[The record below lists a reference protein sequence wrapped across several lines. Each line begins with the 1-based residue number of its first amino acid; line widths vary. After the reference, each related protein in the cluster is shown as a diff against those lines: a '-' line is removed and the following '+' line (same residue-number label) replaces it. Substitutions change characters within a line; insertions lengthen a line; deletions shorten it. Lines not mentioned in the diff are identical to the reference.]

1 LLDKLGKTGK
11 IGPKLMKTRC
21 RKHSRLLLSDFAGR
35 GIAIVG
41 SLLMVAKAEAQPAVA
56 LWTNHFAESG
66 GDDNA
71 TAIAVD
77 STGNAFVTGFA
88 GYGGYTHWFTT
99 IKYSNSGAALWTN
112 YYYGPILH
120 GDDRATSLVIDGEG
134 SVIVAG
140 YSLSGAN
147 SYDYAT
153 VKYSNDGQSVWTNR
167 YDGPGKGEDHATA
180 IAVDRSNNVFV
191 TGFSP
196 RSSSFPYNNDFAT
209 LKYSSSGVPLWTNR
223 YIGPANADDRATGIA
238 LDTNGDV
245 YVTGYSDVG
254 GGTYGYA
261 TLKYS
266 SAGAPLW
273 TNCFGIGRGA
283 AIATGTNGNVYVT
296 GFVSVGTSL
305 DYGTIAYSSGGT
317 PIWTNYYNGTGNYL
331 DYGSAIAV
339 APDGG
344 IIVSGYSSSSSS
356 NYDIVTI
363 KYATTGISLWTNT
376 FDEGFNDFANAI
388 AVGANG
394 DVFVT
399 GYSYNTNGSLDQV
412 TLAYSAAGVPLWTN
426 VYSGPGDGNDVGN
439 AIAADNHGN
448 VFVTGYSDPGD
459 FSHEYTTIKYS
470 PIVLLSIQPAG
481 NKVVLTWTN
490 ANYGLQCAPSTSGV
504 FTNIPG
510 ATSPYT
516 NSPTSSQQ
524 FFRLINN

>member
-1 LLDKLGKTGK
+1 MKIPFRKYSRFWLADFCGK
-11 IGPKLMKTRC
+11 
-21 RKHSRLLLSDFAGR
+21 

-41 SLLMVAKAEAQPAVA
+41 SLLMVARVQAQPAVA
-56 LWTNHFAESG
+56 LWTNHFAETG

-77 STGNAFVTGFA
+77 KTGNAFVTGYA
-88 GYGGYTHWFTT
+88 GYGSYTHWFTT

-112 YYYGPILH
+112 YYNNSILH
-120 GDDRATSLVIDGEG
+120 PDDRATSLVIDGEG

-153 VKYSNDGQSVWTNR
+153 VKYSNNGQPVWTNR
-167 YDGPGKGEDHATA
+167 YDGPGEGEDHATA
-180 IAVDRSNNVFV
+180 VAVDSSNNVFV

-196 RSSSFPYNNDFAT
+196 RTSIFPYNNDFAI
-209 LKYSSSGVPLWTNR
+209 LKYSSSGMPLWTNR
-223 YIGPANADDRATGIA
+223 YNGPGSGDDRSTGVA
-238 LDTNGDV
+238 VDANGDV
-245 YVTGYSDVG
+245 YVTGYSDG
-254 GGTYGYA
+254 GGGVYGYA

-273 TNCFGIGRGA
+273 TNRFGLGRAA
-283 AIATGTNGNVYVT
+283 AIAADTNSNVYVT
-296 GFVSVGTSL
+296 GFASSGTSS
-305 DYGTIAYSSGGT
+305 DYGTIAYSSAGT
-317 PIWTNYYNGTGNYL
+317 PIWTNFYNGTGNYL

-344 IIVSGYSSSSSS
+344 IIVTGYSYSSSS

-363 KYATTGISLWTNT
+363 KYAGTGISLWTNS
-376 FDEGFNDFANAI
+376 FDGGLDDFANAM

-412 TLAYSAAGVPLWTN
+412 TLVYSAAGVPLWTN
-426 VYSGPGDGNDVGN
+426 VYSAAGNGNDVGA
-439 AIAADNHGN
+439 AIAADNRGN
-448 VFVTGYSDPGD
+448 VFVTGYSDPGN
-459 FSHEYTTIKYS
+459 FSHEYTTMKYG

-481 NKVVLTWTN
+481 NQVVLTWTN
-490 ANYGLQCAPSTSGV
+490 VNYSLQHAPSPSGV
-504 FTNIPG
+504 FTNVPG
-510 ATSPYT
+510 AASPYT
-516 NSPTSSQQ
+516 NPISSGQQ
-524 FFRLINN
+524 FFRLISN